1 MVGLI
6 ILLIRPAIS
15 WEENGGIEGGFG
27 PLEIPN
33 HLPVWKCES
42 HESTLFPFLSRF
54 PTSEGHTSMAIMS
67 ENVTFLG
74 WFSDTWPEINGCKR
88 DKTQR
93 LGIKSS
99 HDLFASPGFWDLW
112 QQPLKNIRM
121 SAQFF
126 FHSSTKSVGFLF
138 LVGRKRD
145 KKHSD
150 LSLDCGI
157 LNLESCCRKSC
168 KFRIGVPF
176 HTTYVE

>member
-1 MVGLI
+1 
-6 ILLIRPAIS
+6 
-15 WEENGGIEGGFG
+15 
-27 PLEIPN
+27 
-33 HLPVWKCES
+33 
-42 HESTLFPFLSRF
+42 
-54 PTSEGHTSMAIMS
+54 MAIMS

-112 QQPLKNIRM
+112 KQPLKNIRM

-138 LVGRKRD
+138 FWLAEKET
-145 KKHSD
+145 K
-150 LSLDCGI
+150 
-157 LNLESCCRKSC
+157 NTQT
-168 KFRIGVPF
+168 FRWIVAF
-176 HTTYVE
+176 